1 MEYKSK
7 FIKIQGDR
15 YINASK
21 KNTVKTGNNVNAKT
35 VNLVNNIK
43 TPIKSPV
50 EKVLFQHITTP
61 LLMAL
66 APNDL
71 LALYIS
77 DKQFNYFNNK
87 TVLDLLNLKYNTN
100 AVSFTDFI
108 KKYNKSIINPQ
119 LSYLYQLENE
129 IELPSVDFVNN
140 FVKAEYTITNGMR
153 AIVLEWMFNVARTM
167 KYGKDQPQ
175 FIGLSITYLDSYLH
189 NNHELPKEELQ
200 LVAAIC
206 MYLAEYMILDDRND
220 IYFYRDLGNGAF
232 TYNQFINK
240 MNDVFIKLNGILIR
254 PTTSFFID
262 MTNETTDLVNFS
274 YLIPELIK
282 FKPSMIAEAI
292 SHIVYGN
299 YKIYDLSELN
309 QICKYLYN
317 YIGRIGESGF
327 NYFKIIGKKAEK
339 YMKNACGDIL
349 NEYKESDFK
358 YAQPWHLGDY
368 QKIKKIG
375 QGAYGKVV
383 KISSCGTDYVIK
395 TNLEDKAV
403 SLMEISIIKQ
413 MKQPNVINICNFQLE
428 QEKVKIIMPFMDG
441 SLDYMLKNKSFNKQN
456 IVKYFKQICMGLQ
469 ECHKNDIIHRDIKIE
484 NIVYD
489 EKNDLFKLI
498 DFGISVSYSST
509 RDYLDPNMACTFTYR
524 APEALLLNRHYNYKV
539 DIWALGVVFYYVLT
553 NKYLYNDYDNV
564 EALDSIFKIFGTPD
578 IHEYAELYKCPY
590 VNVFSQYPRNFKY
603 IDEVFG
609 QYKQMI
615 VPCFVYDFNKRPDTT
630 QLLNILEKY
639 Y

>member
-1 MEYKSK
+1 MENKSK
-7 FIKIQGDR
+7 FIQIQGDR
-15 YINASK
+15 YKNVSK
-21 KNTVKTGNNVNAKT
+21 KNKNSVNKPVNIINTTVTSDTSNIPVN
-35 VNLVNNIK
+35 
-43 TPIKSPV
+43 PV
-50 EKVLFQHITTP
+50 EKVLFQHITKP

-66 APNDL
+66 EPNDL

-77 DKQFNYFNNK
+77 DKQFDYFNNK
-87 TVLDLLNLKYNTN
+87 VVLDLLNLKYNTN

-108 KKYNKSIINPQ
+108 KNYNKTIINPE
-119 LSYLYQLENE
+119 LGYLYQLENE
-129 IELPSVDFVNN
+129 IELPSVAFVNN
-140 FVKAEYTITNGMR
+140 FIKSKYTITNGMR
-153 AIVLEWMFNVARTM
+153 ATVIEWMLNVAKSM
-167 KYGKDQPQ
+167 KYAKEQPQ
-175 FIGLSITYLDSYLH
+175 FIGLAITYLDTYLY

-200 LVAAIC
+200 LAAAIC
-206 MYLAEYMILDDRND
+206 MYLAEYIILDDRND
-220 IYFYRDLGNGAF
+220 IYFYRDIAANAF

-240 MNDVFIKLNGILIR
+240 MNDVFIKLNGLLIR
-254 PTTSFFID
+254 PATAFFID
-262 MTNETTDLVNFS
+262 MNQETTDLVNFS
-274 YLIPELIK
+274 YLIPELMK

-292 SHIVYGN
+292 SHIIYGR
-299 YKIYDLSELN
+299 YKIYDLSELT
-309 QICKYLYN
+309 QICRYLYN
-317 YIGRIGESGF
+317 YINRIGQSGF
-327 NYFKIIGKKAEK
+327 NYFKMLGKNAEK
-339 YMKNACGDIL
+339 YMKHACSDDIT
-349 NEYKESDFK
+349 EYKESDFK

-413 MKQPNVINICNFQLE
+413 MKQPNVINICNYQLE
-428 QEKVKIIMPFMDG
+428 QEKVKIIMPYMDG
-441 SLDYMLKNKSFNKQN
+441 SLDSMLKNNSLNKEN

-489 EKNDLFKLI
+489 AKSDLFKLI
-498 DFGISVSYSST
+498 DFGISVSYSSV

-539 DIWALGVVFYYVLT
+539 DIWALGVVFYYILT
-553 NKYLYNDYDNV
+553 NKYLYNDYDNT
-564 EALDSIFKIFGTPD
+564 EALNSIFKIFGTPD
-578 IHEYAELYKCPY
+578 IQEYPELYKYQY
-590 VNVFSQYPRNFKY
+590 VQYLSKYPRNFKY
-603 IDEVFG
+603 IDDVFG

-615 VPCFVYDFNKRPDTT
+615 LPCFVYDFNKRPNTT
-630 QLLNILEKY
+630 QLLDIIKKY